1 MAEYPELEAVQA
13 AARADDVGEAAAV
26 VVQLW
31 EGDGAAAAAGGVG
44 AFAAVGVISCR
55 RFESGENGCEE
66 RRGWCGF
73 VGAAAAVA
81 LLDDDVA
88 SGAAGD
94 VAVAAAGG
102 DGHGEGQ

>member
-26 VVQLW
+26 VVQLR
-31 EGDGAAAAAGGVG
+31 EGDGAAAAAGVKVL
-44 AFAAVGVISCR
+44 AAVGVISR
-55 RFESGENGCEE
+55 RMLESGKNGCEE

-81 LLDDDVA
+81 LLDDDGA
-88 SGAAGD
+88 GGAARD